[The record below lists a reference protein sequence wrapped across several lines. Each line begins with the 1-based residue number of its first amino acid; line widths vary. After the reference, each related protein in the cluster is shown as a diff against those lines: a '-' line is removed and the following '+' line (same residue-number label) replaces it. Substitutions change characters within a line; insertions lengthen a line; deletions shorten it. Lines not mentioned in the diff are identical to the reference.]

1 MYQILLTDN
10 FVKWLDNLRDPTTKR
25 RLARRLEKAEQG
37 NLGDVKPIGENVSEM
52 REHFGPGWR
61 MYYVPRGDTLV
72 VMLGGGDKSSQ
83 KKDIKLSIELAKQI
97 EDTL

>member
-10 FVKWLDNLRDPTTKR
+10 FVKWLDSLKDPTTRR

-52 REHFGPGWR
+52 REYFGPGWR
-61 MYYVPRGDTLV
+61 MYYVPRGDTLI

-83 KKDIKLSIELAKQI
+83 KKDIKLSIELAKQL
-97 EDTL
+97 EDRL